1 MRRRRDVSQRRKNYL
16 ADKIALRT
24 GTLSLIKGHRS
35 EFPFRV
41 LEADHIIPRGDR
53 GQDNIENL
61 QLLCAHCNRVKGDRP
76 QEYLVA
82 RLRELGI
89 AA

>member
-1 MRRRRDVSQRRKNYL
+1 MIYKNHNHIRLHSVNYF
-16 ADKIALRT
+16 AISAVT
-24 GTLSLIKGHRS
+24 Q
-35 EFPFRV
+35 EV
-41 LEADHIIPRGDR
+41 DHIIPRSGSS
-53 GQDNIENL
+53 QDNIENL

-82 RLRELGI
+82 RLRELGK

>member
-1 MRRRRDVSQRRKNYL
+1 ML
-16 ADKIALRT
+16 C
-24 GTLSLIKGHRS
+24 
-35 EFPFRV
+35 RV
-41 LEADHIIPRGDR
+41 LKMDRIPQRAG
-53 GQDNIENL
+53 GQENIENL

-89 AA
+89 CGVSIGDGNNESVDMGLVVRTSYIRV

>member
-1 MRRRRDVSQRRKNYL
+1 MSCAASRRVGAK
-16 ADKIALRT
+16 AAVA
-24 GTLSLIKGHRS
+24 
-35 EFPFRV
+35 FRV
-41 LEADHIIPRGDR
+41 LEVDHIVPGGGTDH
-53 GQDNIENL
+53 IENL
-61 QLLCAHCNRVKGDRP
+61 QLICGRCNSVKGDRP